1 MRKTFITSVVAGA
14 LAVSLASCGC
24 SGPAQN
30 VENVVE
36 EETEN
41 VVGEETETV
50 VEEEPVEEVEGT
62 PAINY
67 VRLGGKDRYETMAQV
82 VSIGFDSSDKAVI
95 VTGENFPDALAASSL
110 AGALKCPVILTASN
124 KLSEDA
130 AEGLEQLGVKDAY
143 IVGGESSVS
152 AGVEE
157 AVEDAGVSVT
167 RVFGS
172 DRTETSVEAAKAT
185 RDLDASS
192 NTVVICTG
200 DAFADSLSISPW
212 CWHSAS
218 PILLA
223 REGVLSEDEVDFV
236 EDDGA
241 FTRIIIVGGDAAV
254 SEKVEEQLGDG
265 YDYVRLEGADRY
277 ATSEAVADW
286 TCENGFTWAGPA
298 LATGENFPDALAG
311 SALQGVGMSPILLV
325 SDESAVAAEV
335 VAAHHDE
342 ISQLYV
348 LGGEA
353 SVSDGLVDSIAGAK
367 Q

>member
-1 MRKTFITSVVAGA
+1 MRRSIVTSVVAGA
-14 LAVSLASCGC
+14 LALSLAGCGC
-24 SGPAQN
+24 SGPTQN

-36 EETEN
+36 EAETEA
-41 VVGEETETV
+41 
-50 VEEEPVEEVEGT
+50 EEEIGAEEELVEEVVGT
-62 PAINY
+62 PAVNY

-82 VSIGFDSSDKAVI
+82 VSVGFDSSEKAVI

-110 AGALKCPVILTASN
+110 AGALKCPVVLTASN

-130 AEGLEQLGVKDAY
+130 ATELEKLGVKDAY

-152 AGVEE
+152 AEVEE
-157 AVEDAGVSVT
+157 ALADASISVT
-167 RVFGS
+167 RVSGS
-172 DRTETSVEAAKAT
+172 DRAKTSVEAAKAT

-192 NTVVICTG
+192 NTIVICTG

-223 REGVLSEDEVDFV
+223 RKGVLSEDEVAFV
-236 EDDGA
+236 KDDGA

-286 TCENGFTWAGPA
+286 TCENGFTWVEPA

-311 SALQGVGMSPILLV
+311 SALQGVSASPILLV

>member
-1 MRKTFITSVVAGA
+1 MRRSIVTSVVAGA
-14 LAVSLASCGC
+14 LALSLAGCGC

-30 VENVVE
+30 AETTVEDNADVQVE
-36 EETEN
+36 EE
-41 VVGEETETV
+41 VD
-50 VEEEPVEEVEGT
+50 VEEEPVEEAEGT

-82 VSIGFDSSDKAVI
+82 VSVGFDSSEKAVI

-110 AGALKCPVILTASN
+110 AGALKCPVVLTASN

-130 AEGLEQLGVKDAY
+130 ATELEKLGVKDAY

-152 AGVEE
+152 AEVEE
-157 AVEDAGVSVT
+157 ALADASISVT
-167 RVFGS
+167 RVSGS
-172 DRTETSVEAAKAT
+172 DRAKTSVEAAKAT

-192 NTVVICTG
+192 NTIVICTG

-223 REGVLSEDEVDFV
+223 RKGVLSEDEVAFV

-241 FTRIIIVGGDAAV
+241 FTRIVIVGGDVAV

-286 TCENGFTWAGPA
+286 TCENGFTWVEPA
-298 LATGENFPDALAG
+298 LATGENFALAG
-311 SALQGVGMSPILLV
+311 SALQGVSASPILLV